1 MTAVLTRAEGGASGE
16 DPSHSGSGSNLDSGQ
31 GQGLASSP
39 EGAIAID
46 IARRALPL
54 AAVPVGLSGVVAGW
68 NGAASAGFAV
78 GLVLANLLV
87 SAWLLARA
95 AQISPAML
103 MVAALFG
110 YPVRLA
116 LIAAAVLAVADA
128 SWVVPTALGVSLI
141 VSHLG
146 LLAWELRYVSASLA
160 FPGLKPARRRPVSK
174 EIATP

>member
-1 MTAVLTRAEGGASGE
+1 MTIVLTRAEGGAS
-16 DPSHSGSGSNLDSGQ
+16 SGSGSDSAQ
-31 GQGLASSP
+31 SQGLASTP
-39 EGAIAID
+39 EGAIALD

-54 AAVPVGLSGVVAGW
+54 AMVPIGVSAAVSGGS
-68 NGAASAGFAV
+68 GAASAGFAV
-78 GLVLANLLV
+78 ALVLTNLLI
-87 SAWLLARA
+87 SAWLLATA
-95 AQISPAML
+95 ARISHAML
-103 MVAALFG
+103 MVAALLG

-116 LIAAAVLAVADA
+116 LIAAAVLAVAGA
-128 SWVVPTALGVSLI
+128 AWVVPTALGVTLI